1 MNKWFRKGNARRFH
15 RVDMPLRYFMVPRS
29 PIRDREIYAT
39 GADYFPDSL
48 LSKIEVNK
56 NFTLQCVNRIQEQN
70 ALLTE
75 IFDEIIQYIEFF
87 GECAHSIS
95 KGQNPRQDAG
105 YWIRVKEHQQGFQQ
119 AIRIQASS
127 PKTFQYL
134 QMIEDKYLAFLNRMV
149 ESIAKSTPTHFQVS
163 GHLPLGFKVDE
174 MISTFQAPKFQ
185 KIPLIQAILN
195 LSKFMDAYLEIY
207 RQINDDN
214 YLKQFPHEWPL
225 RNSNV
230 SASGLAVHMDKR
242 YDLYSKLDVFLYFEA
257 QEKVLH
263 FEGSVVDIRTDER
276 KQMERIAINFEFP
289 DGRDQDF
296 LQHEIQKQE
305 IKECMKIVF

>member
-15 RVDMPLRYFMVPRS
+15 RINMPLRYFIVPRS

-39 GADYFPDSL
+39 GADYFPASL
-48 LSKIEVNK
+48 LSKIEGSK
-56 NFTLQCVNRIQEQN
+56 HFTLQSVDRIQEQN

-75 IFDEIIQYIEFF
+75 IFNEIILYIEFF
-87 GECAHSIS
+87 GDCARSIS
-95 KGQNPRQDAG
+95 HGQNPRQDPG
-105 YWIRVKEHQQGFQQ
+105 YWMRVKEHQQGFKQ

-149 ESIAKSTPTHFQVS
+149 ESIDQSTPSHFYVS
-163 GHLPLGFKVDE
+163 GHLPVGFKVDE
-174 MISTFQAPKFQ
+174 MISIFQAPKFQ

-214 YLKQFPHEWPL
+214 YLKQFPQEWPL
-225 RNSNV
+225 KDSNV

-242 YDLYSKLDVFLYFEA
+242 YDLYSRVDVFLYFEA
-257 QEKVLH
+257 QDRVLP

-289 DGRDQDF
+289 SGRDQNF

-305 IKECMKIVF
+305 IKECMKIIL